1 MKEGDRRLFRKYCY
15 LAARENRKEGA
26 RGFVIAPFLILPGIG
41 LTLTPFALADITS
54 AAAWVQ
60 AIVITP
66 SICILYQ
73 YLRLL
78 IFRKRRS
85 PLFALSLTLAAT
97 GAIIG
102 LTQGKFYPHAAPEC
116 GVAEAVSFACIFCLT
131 TIISLSMT
139 FAVTMRTISAVL
151 DFSRLHY
158 YPDVVLF
165 AELQLLTHMLTGH
178 SDSLR
183 SLDARREMIERLHR
197 AAECLE
203 HGIPKILDMKD
214 SPYRERLQQQVSLS
228 ACRLRSAELLLALPD
243 DSTREALLREFAGAI
258 VPVIRRQY
266 GEIPIGHAS
275 ESGKKSVKNTA
286 VTYTGKALSGL
297 VPIGMLWALHLSD
310 VSVSGTFSNALYIL
324 AFGWAVI
331 TFVSML
337 DPLYAGRVQ
346 ALKDVVGSI
355 SSIKK

>member
-1 MKEGDRRLFRKYCY
+1 M
-15 LAARENRKEGA
+15 
-26 RGFVIAPFLILPGIG
+26 
-41 LTLTPFALADITS
+41 
-54 AAAWVQ
+54 
-60 AIVITP
+60 
-66 SICILYQ
+66 
-73 YLRLL
+73 
-78 IFRKRRS
+78 
-85 PLFALSLTLAAT
+85 
-97 GAIIG
+97 
-102 LTQGKFYPHAAPEC
+102 
-116 GVAEAVSFACIFCLT
+116 
-131 TIISLSMT
+131 
-139 FAVTMRTISAVL
+139 
-151 DFSRLHY
+151 
-158 YPDVVLF
+158 
-165 AELQLLTHMLTGH
+165 
-178 SDSLR
+178 
-183 SLDARREMIERLHR
+183 
-197 AAECLE
+197 
-203 HGIPKILDMKD
+203 
-214 SPYRERLQQQVSLS
+214 
-228 ACRLRSAELLLALPD
+228 LALPD